1 MSTRI
6 FFDEDGELLSSARG
20 IISDRQDVLMGLP
33 VTLPRGSNPL
43 VAPRSSEAPFVDI
56 PDDEQVLEALAK
68 PGDVR
73 VRVEKGQVIVEE
85 KRTGGWRK
93 LKTLPKERG
102 TIMETG

>member
-1 MSTRI
+1 
-6 FFDEDGELLSSARG
+6 
-20 IISDRQDVLMGLP
+20 MGLP
-33 VTLPRGSNPL
+33 VMLPRGSNPL
-43 VAPRSSEAPFVDI
+43 VAPRSSEAPFVDV

-73 VRVEKGQVIVEE
+73 VRVAQKQVIVEQ
-85 KRTGGWRK
+85 KRVGGWRR